1 MRYFSTFIL
10 LFSTLLI
17 TAQDSGEK
25 DLESFRGVS
34 VSSSVEATL
43 VKGDKNHI
51 YVEVKNVDLGDIK
64 VEIDDGVLY
73 VGKKNNKGW
82 NINWGSGKRIK
93 TVITYTDELSYLSV
107 SSSADLIVEDVVYS
121 DKLKIRVSS
130 SGDMNVEV
138 DAQALDIDVSNS
150 ADLNIKGKAYKAQ
163 IDASNSADLNGKKLV
178 VDEVKV
184 TARNSAD
191 VYIHAKSKLKAR
203 ANNSADIVY
212 YGNPTNVDNSS
223 SSGGDIEKN

>member
-107 SSSADLIVEDVVYS
+107 SSSADLIVEDVVY
-121 DKLKIRVSS
+121 R
-130 SGDMNVEV
+130 DMNVEV